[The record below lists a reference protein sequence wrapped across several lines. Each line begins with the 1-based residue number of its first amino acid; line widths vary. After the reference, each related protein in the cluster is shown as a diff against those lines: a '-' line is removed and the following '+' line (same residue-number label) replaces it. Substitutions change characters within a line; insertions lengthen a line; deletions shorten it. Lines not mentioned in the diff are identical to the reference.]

1 MAKSHPLRVSRTL
14 SLMRR
19 APSVLV
25 LVAFAASPV
34 WGATTGTVGTPS
46 ADQVR
51 KEVRR
56 AVEAHRAQE
65 RDDIRREEAEV
76 GRRLTPAER
85 AELREQIRY
94 QWLLPSKSAG
104 TARPDD
110 ALGSAAP
117 SAPAGPGAVPEA
129 RRPLP

>member
-1 MAKSHPLRVSRTL
+1 M
-14 SLMRR
+14 
-19 APSVLV
+19 
-25 LVAFAASPV
+25 AFAASTV
-34 WGATTGTVGTPS
+34 WAANGTGGTPS
-46 ADQVR
+46 AAQVR

-94 QWLLPSKSAG
+94 QWLLPSKAPMSSRMG
-104 TARPDD
+104 D
-110 ALGSAAP
+110 ALGSAGPVP
-117 SAPAGPGAVPEA
+117 STAPEA
-129 RRPLP
+129 RHLAP

>member
-1 MAKSHPLRVSRTL
+1 M
-14 SLMRR
+14 
-19 APSVLV
+19 SVFV
-25 LVAFAASPV
+25 PVALAASTV
-34 WGATTGTVGTPS
+34 WAANGTAGAGAAPT
-46 ADQVR
+46 AEQVR

-94 QWLLPSKSAG
+94 QWLLPSKSLGG
-104 TARPDD
+104 TRAADD
-110 ALGSAAP
+110 ALGSVAPGPAASP
-117 SAPAGPGAVPEA
+117 DA
-129 RRPLP
+129 RRLAP

>member
-1 MAKSHPLRVSRTL
+1 
-14 SLMRR
+14 MRR
-19 APSVLV
+19 ALSVLV
-25 LVAFAASPV
+25 PVALAASPV
-34 WGATTGTVGTPS
+34 WAATGTAGAPT

-94 QWLLPSKSAG
+94 QWLLPSKSPSTGRAV
-104 TARPDD
+104 D
-110 ALGSAAP
+110 ALESAAP
-117 SAPAGPGAVPEA
+117 GPDSPSEPRRLAP
-129 RRPLP
+129 

>member
-1 MAKSHPLRVSRTL
+1 
-14 SLMRR
+14 MRR
-19 APSVLV
+19 ALSVFVPLALAGSAV
-25 LVAFAASPV
+25 WAAN
-34 WGATTGTVGTPS
+34 GATAGTPT

-94 QWLLPSKSAG
+94 QWLLPSKSPGGGRA
-104 TARPDD
+104 DD

-117 SAPAGPGAVPEA
+117 GPATAPDT
-129 RRPLP
+129 RRLSP

>member
-1 MAKSHPLRVSRTL
+1 MRCIL
-14 SLMRR
+14 SVFL
-19 APSVLV
+19 P
-25 LVAFAASPV
+25 VALAASTV
-34 WGATTGTVGTPS
+34 WAATGTSGTPS
-46 ADQVR
+46 AEQVR

-56 AVEAHRAQE
+56 AVEAHRALE

-94 QWLLPSKSAG
+94 QWLLPSKSQGGGRA
-104 TARPDD
+104 DE

-117 SAPAGPGAVPEA
+117 GPAAVPDPQ
-129 RRPLP
+129 RLLP